1 MMPIENLKGGY
12 AYVPALPF
20 ASAGVVALSGMSLAR
35 AVFAE
40 PRPLRAGFAA
50 VERHLESVHRPLTAL
65 CGFEFRMPK
74 VLSVEGF
81 LAFNARYVAQLKTW
95 DLVGDAPPTLSRTN
109 VVPLGTA
116 LSEDAVYAFSY
127 TIEEHEESKAF
138 VVSGTPEL
146 IPGEN
151 FSGFS
156 ILRRGETS
164 EEALRDKTRCVVSNV
179 RRVVD
184 ALGASWDAACS
195 VHLYSR
201 WSLERELRR
210 AIGTELGG
218 VTPAHGVICHDS
230 DPPVFELELEVDV
243 RRYRRELMLT

>member
-20 ASAGVVALSGMSLAR
+20 ASAGVAALPGMSLER

-40 PRPLRAGFAA
+40 PRPLDAGFAA

-65 CGFEFRMPK
+65 CGFEFRIRQ
-74 VLSVEGF
+74 VLSLEGF
-81 LAFNARYVAQLKTW
+81 LAFNASYLARLKAW
-95 DLVGDAPPTLSRTN
+95 DLVRNAPPPLARTN
-109 VVPLGTA
+109 VVPRGTA

-127 TIEEHEESKAF
+127 TIEEREETTGF
-138 VVSGTPEL
+138 VVSGAPEL
-146 IPGEN
+146 IPGDG
-151 FSGFS
+151 FSGFG

-179 RRVVD
+179 RRVID
-184 ALGASWDAACS
+184 ALGAHWDAACA

-201 WSLERELRR
+201 WALEHELRR
-210 AIGTELGG
+210 AIAAELGG
-218 VTPAHGVICHDS
+218 VAPAHGIICHDA
-230 DPPVFELELEVDV
+230 DPPVSELELEVDV

>member
-1 MMPIENLKGGY
+1 MMPIEHLKGGY

-20 ASAGVVALSGMSLAR
+20 ASAGVVALAGMSLAR

-50 VERHLESVHRPLTAL
+50 VERHLQSVHRPLAAL
-65 CGFEFRMPK
+65 CGFEFRMPQ
-74 VLSVEGF
+74 VLSPEGF
-81 LAFNARYVAQLKTW
+81 LAFNARYLTQLKAW
-95 DLVGDAPPTLSRTN
+95 DLVKDAPPTLSRTN
-109 VVPLGTA
+109 VVPLGTP

-127 TIEEHEESKAF
+127 TIEEREVPEAF
-138 VVSGTPEL
+138 VVSGAPEL
-146 IPGEN
+146 IPGEG

-179 RRVVD
+179 RRVID

-201 WSLERELRR
+201 WPLERELRR
-210 AIGTELGG
+210 AIGAEPGG
-218 VTPAHGVICHDS
+218 VTPAHGIICHDTN
-230 DPPVFELELEVDV
+230 PPVFGLELEVDV

>member
-1 MMPIENLKGGY
+1 MPIEHLKGGY

-20 ASAGVVALSGMSLAR
+20 ASAGVVALPGMSLAR

-40 PRPLRAGFAA
+40 PCPLHAGFAA
-50 VERHLESVHRPLTAL
+50 VERHLKSEHRPLAAL

-74 VLSVEGF
+74 VLSPEGF
-81 LAFNARYVAQLKTW
+81 LAFNARYLTQLKAW
-95 DLVGDAPPTLSRTN
+95 DLAKDAPPTLARTN
-109 VVPLGTA
+109 VVPIGTA

-127 TIEEHEESKAF
+127 TIEEREVSKAF
-138 VVSGTPEL
+138 VISGAPEL
-146 IPGEN
+146 IPGEG

-195 VHLYSR
+195 VHLYSH
-201 WSLERELRR
+201 WPLERELRC
-210 AIGTELGG
+210 AIDAELGG
-218 VTPAHGVICHDS
+218 VTPAHGIICHNTN
-230 DPPVFELELEVDV
+230 PPVFQLELEVDV
-243 RRYRRELMLT
+243 RRYRRELTLA

>member
-1 MMPIENLKGGY
+1 MPIEHLKGGY

-20 ASAGVVALSGMSLAR
+20 ASAGVVALPGMSLAR

-50 VERHLESVHRPLTAL
+50 VERHLESVHRPLAAL
-65 CGFEFRMPK
+65 CGFEFRMPQ
-74 VLSVEGF
+74 VLSPEGF
-81 LAFNARYVAQLKTW
+81 LAFNARYLTQLKAW
-95 DLVGDAPPTLSRTN
+95 DLVKDAPPTLSRTN

-127 TIEEHEESKAF
+127 TIEEREVSKAF
-138 VVSGTPEL
+138 VVSGAPEL
-146 IPGEN
+146 IPGDSS
-151 FSGFS
+151 SGFS

-179 RRVVD
+179 RRIVD
-184 ALGASWDAACS
+184 ALGASWNAACS

-201 WSLERELRR
+201 WPLERELRR
-210 AIGTELGG
+210 AIGAELGS
-218 VTPAHGVICHDS
+218 VTPAHGIICHDTN
-230 DPPVFELELEVDV
+230 PPVFELELEVDV

>member
-1 MMPIENLKGGY
+1 MMRIDSLKGGY

-20 ASAGVVALSGMSLAR
+20 ASAGVVALPGMSLVR

-40 PRPLRAGFAA
+40 PSPLRAGFAA
-50 VERHLESVHRPLTAL
+50 VERHLESAHRPLAAL

-74 VLSVEGF
+74 VLSPEGF
-81 LAFNARYVAQLKTW
+81 LAFNTRYLAQLKTW
-95 DLVGDAPPTLSRTN
+95 NLVQAAPPTLSRTN

-116 LSEDAVYAFSY
+116 LAEDALYAFSY
-127 TIEEHEESKAF
+127 TIEEREVFKCF

-146 IPGEN
+146 IPGDG

-164 EEALRDKTRCVVSNV
+164 EEALRDKTRCAVSNV

-184 ALGASWDAACS
+184 ALGASWDAACC

-201 WSLERELRR
+201 WPLERELRR
-210 AIGTELGG
+210 AIGAGPRG
-218 VTPAHGVICHDS
+218 VTPAHGIVCYDS

-243 RRYRRELMLT
+243 RRYRHELMLS

>member
-1 MMPIENLKGGY
+1 MPIENLKGGY

-20 ASAGVVALSGMSLAR
+20 ASAGVVALPGMSLAR
-35 AVFAE
+35 AVFAK
-40 PRPLRAGFAA
+40 PRPLTAGFAA
-50 VERHLESVHRPLTAL
+50 VERHLEDVHRPLTAL
-65 CGFEFRMPK
+65 CGFEFRMAQ
-74 VLSVEGF
+74 VLNLEGF
-81 LAFNARYVAQLKTW
+81 LAFNARYLAQLKAW
-95 DLVGDAPPTLSRTN
+95 DLAGDAPPTLSRTN

-127 TIEEHEESKAF
+127 TIEEREVPEAF
-138 VVSGTPEL
+138 VVSGAPEL
-146 IPGEN
+146 IPGEG

-156 ILRRGETS
+156 ILRRGETG

-201 WSLERELRR
+201 WPLERELRR
-210 AIGTELGG
+210 AIGAEPGG
-218 VTPAHGVICHDS
+218 VTPAHGIICHDT
-230 DPPVFELELEVDV
+230 DPPVFGLELEVDV

>member
-1 MMPIENLKGGY
+1 MPVENLEGGY

-20 ASAGVVALSGMSLAR
+20 ASAGVVALPGMSLVR

-40 PRPLRAGFAA
+40 PRPLRAAFAA
-50 VERHLESVHRPLTAL
+50 VERHLESAHRPLMAL

-81 LAFNARYVAQLKTW
+81 VAFNARYVAQLKTW
-95 DLVGDAPPTLSRTN
+95 DLVADAPPTLSRTN
-109 VVPLGTA
+109 VVPRGTA

-127 TIEEHEESKAF
+127 TIQEREDSQTF
-138 VVSGTPEL
+138 VISGAPEL
-146 IPGEN
+146 IPGESSSD
-151 FSGFS
+151 FR
-156 ILRRGETS
+156 ILRRGESS
-164 EEALRDKTRCVVSNV
+164 EEALREKTRCVVSNV
-179 RRVVD
+179 RRVID

-201 WSLERELRR
+201 WPLERELRR
-210 AIGTELGG
+210 AISAEPGG
-218 VTPAHGVICHDS
+218 VTPAHGIVCHDA
-230 DPPVFELELEVDV
+230 DPPVLDLELEVDV